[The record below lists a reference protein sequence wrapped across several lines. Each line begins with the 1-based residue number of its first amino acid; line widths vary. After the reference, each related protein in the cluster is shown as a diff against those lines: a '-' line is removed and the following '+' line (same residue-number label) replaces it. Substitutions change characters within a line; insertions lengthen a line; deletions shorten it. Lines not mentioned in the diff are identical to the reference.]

1 MAVKS
6 VLGELPGHRAPAE
19 VGVDGVSLEVAI
31 GFVVQLAV
39 CHQFLH
45 VGESL
50 GAAQGGTAEEL
61 AWQGR
66 DEGQRSGEGWPVG
79 SACLPP

>member
-1 MAVKS
+1 MV
-6 VLGELPGHRAPAE
+6 R
-19 VGVDGVSLEVAI
+19 VSLEIAI

-45 VGESL
+45 AGEGL
-50 GAAQGGTAEEL
+50 GAAQGGTAKQL

-66 DEGQRSGEGWPVG
+66 VGGQRSAVG
-79 SACLPP
+79 

>member
-1 MAVKS
+1 MK
-6 VLGELPGHRAPAE
+6 PGHRVPE
-19 VGVDGVSLEVAI
+19 EFEMVRVSLEIAI

-45 VGESL
+45 AGEGL
-50 GAAQGGTAEEL
+50 GAAQGGTAKQL

-66 DEGQRSGEGWPVG
+66 DGGQRSVVG
-79 SACLPP
+79 